1 MGRKCTEC
9 GSTDIEVDTTRADAV
24 CTNCGAVLESSIIV
38 SDIQFEENAHGGSS
52 AIGTFVSNESKGGKM
67 MGIGGNNFVSSI
79 GRESRE
85 ITLKNARKKIV
96 ALATQLRL
104 RPDHIDMA
112 FYFFKLALS
121 KHLTRGRKSTHV
133 IAACVYITCRT
144 EGTSHMLI
152 DFSDILQIC
161 VYELGRT
168 YLRLSQALCINIP
181 AMDPCLYVMRFAHRL
196 EFGEKTHDVSM
207 TALRLVSRMK
217 KDWIHFGRRPSGLC
231 GAALL
236 IAARLHDYS
245 RSITDVIKVVKVHE
259 STLRKRLSEFGETPA
274 SQLTL
279 DEFMTVDLDAMT
291 EEQDPPSFKVAR
303 KKDRERLALLEQEEE
318 LEKEMSKLEE
328 LIEKELEERKGKM
341 RGPYAKFSNQSY
353 SSDESSLDSPSST
366 VSDTASEKEETED
379 IQEEDATVSKFL
391 SEDALG
397 IINNCLDTKDGKKEL
412 TSKEQLD
419 YLLMPPPSST
429 PVRGPNSPSRNSIV
443 SPGMGLRE
451 SVEDYLTTS
460 PKDGCDQKE
469 QEESKE
475 DEELDLTGI
484 DEDEIDSYIMSNQE
498 IKLKTK
504 LWLKL
509 NADYLLEQEEK
520 IKREAIEREELIKQ
534 GKDPDKKKRV
544 VKRKARMNHA
554 NNGSAIEAIE
564 KIVQEKKIST
574 KINYDVLR
582 SLNDVGGSPLSSDT
596 ERDNFAEDKSNIELK
611 EESQPKSKRVKMEE
625 HDGIKPLETSAT
637 TTKPVITKPPRAIPM
652 IARGRSKAKPN
663 LVPVKTEAR
672 RAVNLSAFISKP
684 SKDNTEDKNDVK
696 DVDNSRVDL
705 KEVVN
710 SEPVLNKEKSEIDD
724 ANTQDSGFGS
734 QGVTSSS
741 STLSLPLH
749 SLQDTDRDTYEDT
762 GGDTEAELGV
772 AELLNRHMGQTE
784 PSYSDVEDDYY

>member
-1 MGRKCTEC
+1 MSRKCTEC

-152 DFSDILQIC
+152 DFSDILQID

-303 KKDRERLALLEQEEE
+303 KRDRERLAILDQEEE
-318 LEKEMSKLEE
+318 LEKEMTKLEE

-353 SSDESSLDSPSST
+353 SSDDCSLDSPSST
-366 VSDTASEKEETED
+366 VSDTASETEEPEEN
-379 IQEEDATVSKFL
+379 QEEASTVSKFL
-391 SEDALG
+391 TEDAIG
-397 IINNCLDTKDGKKEL
+397 IINNCLETKDGNKEL
-412 TSKEQLD
+412 TSQEQLD
-419 YLLMPPPSST
+419 YLLMPPPAST
-429 PVRGPNSPSRNSIV
+429 PARGTPPSNSPSRTSAV
-443 SPGMGLRE
+443 SPGMGLRNT
-451 SVEDYLTTS
+451 VEDYLTTS
-460 PKDGCDQKE
+460 PKDSSEQKPP
-469 QEESKE
+469 EESSE

-498 IKLKTK
+498 IKLKTR
-504 LWLKL
+504 LWLQL

-520 IKREAIEREELIKQ
+520 YKREEIEREELIKQ

-544 VKRKARMNHA
+544 KRKAKMSHA

-582 SLNDVGGSPLSSDT
+582 SLNVASSPLSSDT
-596 ERDNFAEDKSNIELK
+596 ENDTSTEHKAKLEIPSLHQD
-611 EESQPKSKRVKMEE
+611 ESQPKAKRLKMEE
-625 HDGIKPLETSAT
+625 NDGIKPLNTSVSS
-637 TTKPVITKPPRAIPM
+637 TKPVIKKPARAIPT
-652 IARGRSKAKPN
+652 IARGRFKAKPN
-663 LVPVKTEAR
+663 LLPVKTEAR
-672 RAVNLSAFISKP
+672 RSVNLSAFISKP
-684 SKDNTEDKNDVK
+684 NKDDTENEKEIDT
-696 DVDNSRVDL
+696 SRVDL
-705 KEVVN
+705 KEDVN
-710 SEPVLNKEKSEIDD
+710 PEPVLISDKTENDD
-724 ANTQDSGFGS
+724 ASTQDSGVSSLILTPSTMS
-734 QGVTSSS
+734 Q
-741 STLSLPLH
+741 SLDCPH
-749 SLQDTDRDTYEDT
+749 QSEVDSYEDT
-762 GGDTEAELGV
+762 GGETEAELGV
-772 AELLNRHMGQTE
+772 AELLNRHMGEQE
-784 PSYSDVEDDYY
+784 PSYSDMEDDYY